1 MPLAQAGALRVF
13 RFDSFPETRIQHGVF
28 SRKGGVSPA
37 PWDSLNTGGMLG
49 DDPDRVRENRQRVFH
64 SLDLDPVSAYD
75 VWQVHSADILVVDA
89 PRGEAPVVKA
99 DGMVTRSPGV
109 SLFMRFADCVPILL
123 VDPVQGSV
131 GMAHA
136 GWLGTVRQ
144 TARQLV
150 RTMVEA
156 CGSRPQDL
164 LAGLG
169 PSIAAHHYPVG
180 QDVVERFESALGPAA
195 KAHLHTV
202 NGRTHL
208 DLWAANRAQLEAEG
222 VRQVEV
228 SGVCTACDLDL
239 WYSHRGDEGRTGRF
253 AALLGWNP

>member
-13 RFDSFPETRIQHGVF
+13 RFDSFSETRIQHGVL
-28 SRKGGVSPA
+28 SRKGGVSPP
-37 PWDSLNTGGMLG
+37 PWDSLNAGGTVG
-49 DDPDRVRENRQRVFH
+49 DDPARVKENRHRVFR
-64 SLDLDPVSAYD
+64 SLDLDPASAYD
-75 VWQVHSADILVVDA
+75 VWQVHSADILVVEA
-89 PRGEAPVVKA
+89 PRGEAAVVKA
-99 DGMVTRSPGV
+99 DGMVTQTPGV
-109 SLFMRFADCVPILL
+109 TLFMRFADCVPILL
-123 VDPVQGSV
+123 VDPVRGSV

-156 CGSRPQDL
+156 CGSKPQDL
-164 LAGLG
+164 QAGLG

-180 QDVVERFESALGPAA
+180 RDVVERFESELGPAA
-195 KAHLHTV
+195 KAHFHIV

-208 DLWAANRAQLEAEG
+208 DLWSANRAQLEAEG

-228 SGVCTACDLDL
+228 SGVCTACDLDV
-239 WYSHRGDEGRTGRF
+239 WYSHRGEEGRTGRF
-253 AALLGWNP
+253 AALLCWKP